1 MTPLCAVENQELR
14 NGNYAV
20 KFAVHKHNSYIP
32 DRTITLEEAAKCVV
46 YQSKW
51 AASHN
56 IVDLKSKEKL
66 IIDVRL
72 LSVIEVDGMGKFVVV
87 VGIDFSGKEHQAQF
101 IVTES
106 KSPWFFLNYAL
117 TNLAKTIE
125 VGQGKTHTASIAKYF

>member
-1 MTPLCAVENQELR
+1 MTPLCAVERQELE

-56 IVDLKSKEKL
+56 IVDLKTKETL
-66 IIDVRL
+66 MIDVKL
-72 LSVIEVDGMGKFVVV
+72 LCVTEIERMGKFVVV
-87 VGIDFSGKEHQAQF
+87 GINVSGKEHQSQF

-106 KSPWFFLNYAL
+106 KSHWFFLNYGLA
-117 TNLAKTIE
+117 NVAKTIE
-125 VGQGKTHTASIAKYF
+125 VGQGNTPTASIAKYS